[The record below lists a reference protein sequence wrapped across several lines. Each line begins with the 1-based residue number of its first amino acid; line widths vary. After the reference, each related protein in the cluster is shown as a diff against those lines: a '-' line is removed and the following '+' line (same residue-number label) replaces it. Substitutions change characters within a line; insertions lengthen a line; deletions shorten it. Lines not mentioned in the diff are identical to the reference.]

1 MPVLIWKVLLQY
13 AIMAK
18 FVQTFY
24 NMEEL
29 KCAWTKDGE
38 QFVEAIGIMK
48 MPVLYAG
55 SWDIHQMVCLYPT

>member
-1 MPVLIWKVLLQY
+1 
-13 AIMAK
+13 MAK